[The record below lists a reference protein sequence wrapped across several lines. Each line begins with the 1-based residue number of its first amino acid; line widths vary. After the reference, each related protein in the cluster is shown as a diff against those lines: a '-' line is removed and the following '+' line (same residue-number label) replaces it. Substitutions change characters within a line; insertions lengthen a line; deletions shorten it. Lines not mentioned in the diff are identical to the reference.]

1 MQFEGDTFSK
11 YLDNEKCFYKYFAY
25 FRLRYQISIMEQCP
39 VLSCRNCGEL
49 IARQD
54 DIFSMSSEGPQGLY
68 LRQSKK

>member
-1 MQFEGDTFSK
+1 
-11 YLDNEKCFYKYFAY
+11 
-25 FRLRYQISIMEQCP
+25 MEQCP